1 MNYYIADLHFS
12 HRNILQFDKRPFQ
25 SVDQMNA
32 DLIRRWNGTV
42 TANDDVYVL
51 GDMFWNPDEAPMI
64 LEQLHGKIHLIKG
77 NHDRFLHN
85 SKAKAALAGIKD
97 YDDICVTLEDGTKR
111 RVILC
116 HYFMPMYIGHRY
128 NAIHLHA
135 HSHFSHEADLEVAYA
150 RRLRQ
155 LGFRNEIYNVG
166 CMYWNFEPVTLDEIL
181 AHGETVSPYYGSRP
195 IDLGGN
201 HEQVL

>member
-1 MNYYIADLHFS
+1 
-12 HRNILQFDKRPFQ
+12 
-25 SVDQMNA
+25 
-32 DLIRRWNGTV
+32 
-42 TANDDVYVL
+42 
-51 GDMFWNPDEAPMI
+51 
-64 LEQLHGKIHLIKG
+64 
-77 NHDRFLHN
+77 
-85 SKAKAALAGIKD
+85 
-97 YDDICVTLEDGTKR
+97 
-111 RVILC
+111 
-116 HYFMPMYIGHRY
+116 MYIGHRY

-135 HSHFSHEADLEVAYA
+135 HSHFSHEADLEIAYA

-166 CMYWNFEPVTLDEIL
+166 CMYWNYEPVTLDENL